1 MSLFQLG
8 VIQEQYDK
16 RILDYQHKIDV
27 LRKYIK
33 RILDY
38 QHKIDVLRKEAG
50 LSSPEN
56 DAGDHAG
63 LNNRYTLTCEEQI
76 KHYEDII
83 GNIEYY
89 RDWAMELA
97 RTLYRVR
104 KNIGYSE
111 ENLNS
116 SIIEA
121 SK

>member
-8 VIQEQYDK
+8 VMQEQYD
-16 RILDYQHKIDV
+16 
-27 LRKYIK
+27 K

-56 DAGDHAG
+56 DAKSYAG
-63 LNNRYTLTCEEQI
+63 LKLPEHKSSNRSTLTCEEQI
-76 KHYEDII
+76 QHYEDII
-83 GNIEYY
+83 RNIGYY

>member
-8 VIQEQYDK
+8 VMQEQYD
-16 RILDYQHKIDV
+16 
-27 LRKYIK
+27 K

-76 KHYEDII
+76 QHYEDII
-83 GNIEYY
+83 RNIGYY